1 MYNLDSI
8 STRLQLRMSLFYVLL
23 NCTVL
28 LLCLSFRSRHW
39 LFVVVWIQSVNEV
52 VLWKLPAGENPYKVD
67 GEKIK
72 TRAKLLQKYLKDEQ
86 KELQALYALQ
96 ALMVQME
103 QPASEFLFFDHAI
116 LYTTTQ
122 EKNAHAFIS
131 LYSFPKKCCFVKR
144 NCCSSWMWHISKT
157 SENFNKKKSFILFQL
172 YCCIGCTSKPSLL
185 EPKLLYDHCHN
196 RLCCGENL
204 KRTFYVI

>member
-1 MYNLDSI
+1 
-8 STRLQLRMSLFYVLL
+8 MSLFYILL

-39 LFVVVWIQSVNEV
+39 LFVLVWIQSVNEV
-52 VLWKLPAGENPYKVD
+52 VPWKLPAGENPYKVD

-116 LYTTTQ
+116 LYTATR
-122 EKNAHAFIS
+122 E
-131 LYSFPKKCCFVKR
+131 KKCTRLLFLYIAFLR
-144 NCCSSWMWHISKT
+144 NVALWKEIVAHLRCDTFLKT
-157 SENFNKKKSFILFQL
+157 SDNLKKKKSFILFQL
-172 YCCIGCTSKPSLL
+172 YCCIGCTFKPYLL

-196 RLCCGENL
+196 RLCRGENL
-204 KRTFYVI
+204 KRSFYVIQL